1 MFEDKKKIIVI
12 RRKVKKCTYCYCL
25 HKFVTV
31 SALVGTMQRTKN
43 KEFVFTVNLYYTMRC
58 PPTSSHNSK

>member
-43 KEFVFTVNLYYTMRC
+43 SYL
-58 PPTSSHNSK
+58 P